1 MLLFVERSVK
11 GDENPL
17 LNQHLQEVNMAEF
30 ENPQMSDEEGEECD
44 ADDGSPLPLPTPHP
58 LVKDRRKWQV
68 LLLLFQRK
76 KPWRHGI
83 R

>member
-44 ADDGSPLPLPTPHP
+44 ADDGRIPHLPPHP
-58 LVKDRRKWQV
+58 LVK
-68 LLLLFQRK
+68 
-76 KPWRHGI
+76 
-83 R
+83 

>member
-30 ENPQMSDEEGEECD
+30 ENPQMSDEEECD
-44 ADDGSPLPLPTPHP
+44 ADDGRIPHLPPHP
-58 LVKDRRKWQV
+58 LVKVRRK
-68 LLLLFQRK
+68 
-76 KPWRHGI
+76 
-83 R
+83 